1 VKNLSLI
8 LNVILIIA
16 VGILY
21 FLHFSSGH
29 SSKSATGSIT
39 MGGTDIPVAYIIEDS
54 IMNHYDLSRDLES
67 RLNRKQTDL
76 ENSYQTRAQNL
87 QEEIENYRKRAGTL
101 APRDAQNIE
110 NQLTQKQQNL
120 YQYQQSLNQEMVDEQ
135 NKVNDELYDHV
146 TNYLE
151 DYAKTNGYKIILN
164 LKRGSGM
171 LYGVNTLNI
180 TDEVI
185 KGLNEKYYSEK
196 LSSLKGASKSDSTK
210 AKK

>member
-1 VKNLSLI
+1 
-8 LNVILIIA
+8 
-16 VGILY
+16 
-21 FLHFSSGH
+21 
-29 SSKSATGSIT
+29 
-39 MGGTDIPVAYIIEDS
+39 
-54 IMNHYDLSRDLES
+54 
-67 RLNRKQTDL
+67 
-76 ENSYQTRAQNL
+76 
-87 QEEIENYRKRAGTL
+87 
-101 APRDAQNIE
+101 
-110 NQLTQKQQNL
+110 
-120 YQYQQSLNQEMVDEQ
+120 MVDEQ

-146 TNYLE
+146 TSYLE

-180 TDEVI
+180 TDEVL